1 MTWQPNVTTMN
12 KQNKS
17 SMYVEYG
24 NLIKELEQY
33 MPQFKATIKDLQE
46 PSQSFVTDFYT
57 DVFSEFFCDVNN
69 LTEIHINQ
77 NLTYNEMY
85 SETVPILNMCTA
97 LKYIYSKLG
106 IDDFGLN
113 DICDPSSKRTYR
125 LLQTMINFIKYSDE
139 KIHEVDAKMK
149 AVRNMKDTIDRYKK
163 QKDIIVNTINK
174 KSLDRIQRGVEL
186 KTIAEEVKDGKS
198 ELAKIQKH
206 RDDVLKELDKVK
218 QDQDDIEKKCSKLCE
233 LKDNIIRDI
242 NDLRAQIVEAPDL
255 LKADHERLKRMKN
268 EITEKKTAMM
278 AQVSAKKQTVI
289 ILEQELTAQEKRLRL
304 LTDVTE
310 KNERISKLLNE
321 IESMLQKKCEL
332 EESSENLKEKIEIM
346 ERERAD
352 INNKINYFTKEM
364 EREHNSYKSK
374 YDALNKE
381 IDSMIKQSSH
391 QSETIKSLDF
401 EINKCNL
408 RKKELETDVITIM
421 EDFEFAKNALNEL
434 QKNFNLET
442 IKNLMHHVQNE
453 HNDY

>member
-1 MTWQPNVTTMN
+1 MAWQPNVTTMA

-17 SMYVEYG
+17 SMYTEYG
-24 NLIKELEQY
+24 NLINELEQY

-46 PSQSFVTDFYT
+46 PSQSFVTNFYT
-57 DVFSEFFCDVNN
+57 DVFNEFFCDVNN
-69 LTEIHINQ
+69 LIEIHINQ

-149 AVRNMKDTIDRYKK
+149 AVRNMKDTIDTLKK

-174 KSLDRIQRGVEL
+174 KSLDRIQRGAEI
-186 KTIAEEVKDGKS
+186 KTVAEEVKDGKS
-198 ELAKIQKH
+198 ELTKIQKH

-218 QDQDDIEKKCSKLCE
+218 QEQDDIEKKCSKLCD
-233 LKDNIIRDI
+233 LKDKIIRDI
-242 NDLRAQIVEAPDL
+242 NDLRAQIVESPDL
-255 LKADHERLKRMKN
+255 LKADHEHLKRLKN

-289 ILEQELTAQEKRLRL
+289 ILEQELAAQEKRLRL

-310 KNERISKLLNE
+310 KNERLSKLINE
-321 IESMLQKKCEL
+321 IETMSQKKSEL
-332 EESSENLKEKIEIM
+332 VESSENLKERIEIM

-352 INNKINYFTKEM
+352 INNKMNYFAKEM

-391 QSETIKSLDF
+391 QTEIMKSLEF

-408 RKKELETDVITIM
+408 RKKELETDVMSIM
-421 EDFEFAKNALNEL
+421 EDFEIAKNDLNEL
-434 QKNFNLET
+434 QKNFQLET
-442 IKNLMHHVQNE
+442 IKNRSHHVKNE
-453 HNDY
+453 H

>member
-1 MTWQPNVTTMN
+1 MAWQPNVTTVA
-12 KQNKS
+12 KQHKS

-24 NLIKELEQY
+24 NLINELEQY

-46 PSQSFVTDFYT
+46 PSQSFVTNFYT
-57 DVFSEFFCDVNN
+57 DVFNEFFCDVNN

-139 KIHEVDAKMK
+139 KIHEVDDKMK
-149 AVRNMKDTIDRYKK
+149 AIRTMKDTIDRFKK
-163 QKDIIVNTINK
+163 QKDTIVNTINK
-174 KSLDRIQRGVEL
+174 KSLDRIQRVAEI
-186 KTIAEEVKDGKS
+186 KTVAEEVKIRKS

-218 QDQDDIEKKCSKLCE
+218 QDQDVIEKKCSKLCE

-255 LKADHERLKRMKN
+255 LKADHERLKRLKN
-268 EITEKKTAMM
+268 EVTEKKSAMM
-278 AQVSAKKQTVI
+278 AQVSAKKQTAI
-289 ILEQELTAQEKRLRL
+289 ILEQELAALEKRLRL

-310 KNERISKLLNE
+310 KNERIFKLINE
-321 IESMLQKKCEL
+321 IETMSQTKCEL

-346 ERERAD
+346 ERERAE
-352 INNKINYFTKEM
+352 INNKINYFVKEI
-364 EREHNSYKSK
+364 EREHISYKSK

-391 QSETIKSLDF
+391 QSETIKLLEF

-408 RKKELETDVITIM
+408 HKKELENDVITIM
-421 EDFEFAKNALNEL
+421 IDFDSAKNTLNEL
-434 QKNFNLET
+434 QKNFHLEV
-442 IKNLMHHVQNE
+442 IKNLKHSSMYKE
-453 HNDY
+453 H